1 MRKEDIMTTGNMKT
15 HPFLSAALFAAA
27 MIMAAGCGDGGGG
40 EEDTDAA
47 QDPIPDPVSDD
58 VGTDD
63 TGVDDSGPVDL
74 PADDGV
80 TPDPV
85 DVPPDTVDED
95 VSPDVE
101 PDTTPPDCV
110 YAPADIDV
118 LEYSA
123 IFRDQ
128 TYDAAEDLVAF
139 ESEECGTNPDS
150 PERVYG
156 VRLTEETEIYVET
169 DCGMWNC
176 QVVVTRDGCQAD
188 DLVACETT
196 PQGEAFAITL
206 EAGFYYIFVE
216 GNAPSAVNDF
226 DIMINIHH
234 TGGQATCD
242 VAQVL
247 DIMNTDNCDD
257 PWDDSPHYLL
267 NLDSENLDPS
277 EVDDFFVE
285 GVDDCTSDDGHVGG
299 APDKV
304 YQFEITGTEDRDVS
318 IELNPSFWAAK
329 MYVTTDPCGAFSS
342 VVACSETWFNEDI
355 DVTLSP
361 GVYYLVVDGDGEEV
375 FNDNAWGDF
384 TLEFRIY
391 DDVCNS

>member
-1 MRKEDIMTTGNMKT
+1 MTIGNMKI
-15 HPFLSAALFAAA
+15 HHFLSAALFAAA
-27 MIMAAGCGDGGGG
+27 LIMAAGCGDGGGG

-74 PADDGV
+74 PVDDGV

-139 ESEECGTNPDS
+139 ESEDCGTNPDS

-156 VRLTEETEIYVET
+156 VQLTEETEIYVET

-196 PQGEAFAITL
+196 PQGEDFAITL

-267 NLDSENLDPS
+267 NLDSEKLDP
-277 EVDDFFVE
+277 
-285 GVDDCTSDDGHVGG
+285 
-299 APDKV
+299 
-304 YQFEITGTEDRDVS
+304 
-318 IELNPSFWAAK
+318 
-329 MYVTTDPCGAFSS
+329 
-342 VVACSETWFNEDI
+342 
-355 DVTLSP
+355 
-361 GVYYLVVDGDGEEV
+361 
-375 FNDNAWGDF
+375 
-384 TLEFRIY
+384 
-391 DDVCNS
+391 